1 MTARHTVC
9 LQPIGVQ
16 HQVEH
21 NTALR
26 DILTNYGFEFPCNG
40 KGTCGKCKI
49 RLIAGNI
56 ETDKRHEDLLY
67 QKKLSLEW
75 RLACHSRITEDVT
88 IYIDRSDCVVQ
99 TDSSYF
105 NISPEEGY
113 GIAIDLGSTTLAAQL
128 VNLQNGY
135 IEAEQT
141 ALNPQSTF
149 GADIISR
156 IAHAISSPAH
166 SRQLTS
172 LARQAIQ
179 HLIENLLVEHSYDI
193 RKVVIVGNSVMH
205 HLFCGIDVSPFA
217 AYPYISSHN
226 EMRRFT
232 PQELSWDLPANCEI
246 TFLPNI
252 SHFVGSD
259 ILSGIEAVGM
269 LGKEHYQALI
279 DLGTNGEIA
288 IGNRHKILCT
298 STAAGPAFEGVHIS
312 QGMRASTG
320 AIYQI
325 DETGKSIGVIGN
337 VSPIGICGSG
347 LIDAIHLF
355 LKQGQIDYSGT
366 LLTEDTDF
374 LPICKGIGLTDKD
387 IREYQLAKAAIC
399 TGIEI
404 LRRELNISMKDI
416 EHIYIT
422 GGLGNYLNIEK
433 AMNTGLLEID
443 CMEQVI
449 KMSNSALLGARMFL
463 FKEKQKNV
471 TKILEVTQHCPLESH
486 YDFQDIYCEKL
497 FFSVGY

>member
-1 MTARHTVC
+1 
-9 LQPIGVQ
+9 
-16 HQVEH
+16 
-21 NTALR
+21 
-26 DILTNYGFEFPCNG
+26 
-40 KGTCGKCKI
+40 
-49 RLIAGNI
+49 
-56 ETDKRHEDLLY
+56 
-67 QKKLSLEW
+67 
-75 RLACHSRITEDVT
+75 
-88 IYIDRSDCVVQ
+88 
-99 TDSSYF
+99 
-105 NISPEEGY
+105 
-113 GIAIDLGSTTLAAQL
+113 
-128 VNLQNGY
+128 
-135 IEAEQT
+135 
-141 ALNPQSTF
+141 
-149 GADIISR
+149 
-156 IAHAISSPAH
+156 
-166 SRQLTS
+166 
-172 LARQAIQ
+172 
-179 HLIENLLVEHSYDI
+179 
-193 RKVVIVGNSVMH
+193 
-205 HLFCGIDVSPFA
+205 
-217 AYPYISSHN
+217 
-226 EMRRFT
+226 
-232 PQELSWDLPANCEI
+232 
-246 TFLPNI
+246 
-252 SHFVGSD
+252 
-259 ILSGIEAVGM
+259 
-269 LGKEHYQALI
+269 
-279 DLGTNGEIA
+279 
-288 IGNRHKILCT
+288 
-298 STAAGPAFEGVHIS
+298 
-312 QGMRASTG
+312 MRASTG

-374 LPICKGIGLTDKD
+374 LPICEGIGLTDKD